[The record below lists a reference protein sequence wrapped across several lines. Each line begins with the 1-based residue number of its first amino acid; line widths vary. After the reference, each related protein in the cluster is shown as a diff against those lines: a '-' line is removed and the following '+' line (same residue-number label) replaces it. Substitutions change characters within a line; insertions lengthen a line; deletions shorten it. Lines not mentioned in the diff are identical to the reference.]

1 MYIKLIRYSTYNLDI
16 FFDKYDKLLD
26 TIKLIV
32 FSGNS
37 CSTNILIKNK
47 KIEIGYLPIDVYKLS
62 FIDNQSNKHT
72 ARYNYGMIVY
82 NTTSDKDN
90 INANTTGT
98 FGDLDIKE
106 LLSNEHKIILGSLNN
121 IVNWNFNINNK
132 LCMRIIFDLL
142 ECIPHTNNIYKFV
155 REIGKLVNYNDDYG
169 IICGNWNS
177 NISLIKNKSLYDIL
191 LIYSNKLEDKPLF
204 GQCFTF
210 AAVLCGILRHI
221 NIPSRCITCF
231 NAIHNGDLDGNIEEL
246 QGGFQRF
253 CKNPSKNKDDFV
265 WNFHVWV
272 ECFINGSWY
281 AIDSSPVY
289 TNEIDECIIGP
300 AKLFDIKNNFYD
312 DNNSFDVKVFSATVD
327 NINIDKDNKRNISI
341 YTNYKNKIIDITKNY
356 KYL

>member
-16 FFDKYDKLLD
+16 FFDKDDRILDK
-26 TIKLIV
+26 IKSII

-37 CSTNILIKNK
+37 CSTIILIKNN
-47 KIEIGYLPIDVYKLS
+47 KINIEYLPIDVYKLS
-62 FIDNQSNKHT
+62 FIDNENNKHT
-72 ARYNYGMIVY
+72 SKYNYGMIVY
-82 NTTSDKDN
+82 NTSINKDY
-90 INANTTGT
+90 INAKDI
-98 FGDLDIKE
+98 DLKE

-121 IVNWNFNINNK
+121 IVKWNFNLDNK

-142 ECIPHTNNIYKFV
+142 ECIPYTNNIYKFV

-177 NISLIKNKSLYDIL
+177 NISLIENKSLYDIL
-191 LIYSNKLEDKPLF
+191 QIYSNKFDDKPLF

-221 NIPSRCITCF
+221 NIPSRCVTCF

-253 CKNPSKNKDDFV
+253 CNNPATNKDDFV

-289 TNEIDECIIGP
+289 TNDINECIIGP
-300 AKLFDIKNNFYD
+300 AKLFNIKNNLYND
-312 DNNSFDVKVFSATVD
+312 DNCYDSKVFSATVD
-327 NINIDKDNKRNISI
+327 NINKNNNKNKNISI

-356 KYL
+356 KYI